1 MKKIFNNTFLHR
13 TLGISLCFMALSCLC
28 LTSVYA
34 QDEVEEEEVAVKKA
48 TKAKIEKTYEMKQVS
63 GVVTDD
69 ATGEPMGGVR
79 IQALGLEKY
88 STLSEEDGSY
98 SLSIPVFSDVVYVY
112 AEGYNPLQV
121 AVKDG
126 KADANLLP
134 VNFNSSFTD
143 GTSIVSQKTA
153 YINESSGVSVDQD
166 IERLLSG
173 DVRTILRN
181 GIPGI
186 GSYMTIR
193 GVNSINASAQPLI
206 ILDGNMID
214 PQYDRETMHE
224 GFYNNLLAGIDP
236 ENVESV
242 QILKNAT
249 ALYGAKGG
257 NGVIIINTKRGKSM
271 ATKIGVRIY
280 GGVELAPKKLSVLS
294 GDQYSAYLSDMASTI
309 KNMSASSLSSYPFLD
324 KSPSNYYRNVFN
336 NNSDWQSDMYRSA
349 MTQNYKINV
358 EGGDDVGMYALS
370 LGYTKANSIGKGSDF
385 ARLNLRFNTDIQVF
399 EKLFTGLDIAY
410 NQVSYNILDNGW
422 SEDYSMQNIGSTN
435 VLGLIQAPFISPYS
449 YYYNADAKA
458 ADVANG
464 IERPSSEYLSLSSE
478 YAGKYAS
485 TGGNWVTNPF
495 RFPLSLGDNGINE
508 ALRNPYWILQNGSGE
523 NKNYAQTTQIDLNV
537 SPKYQVTRTFSIS
550 DRFNFL
556 MTRNSERYFLPVS
569 GTTNYF
575 LKDLGDINAVQK
587 TMFSKETTLQND
599 LRLDWRNNYGAHTV
613 NVFGGWRYNNYS
625 YSYNYMRGY
634 NNENDK
640 LPIINKNMAYLHY
653 DGTNDNWVDMAYY
666 LDANYNYANRYF
678 AEATV
683 SMQSSSRFGKN
694 TEGGI
699 KLGGVSWGIFPS
711 VQLGWVVT
719 NEKWFPYTN
728 GAINYLKM
736 TAGFDQSGNDDLD
749 YYAARTYWESTKVT
763 SNMVGLYLNNIE
775 NSSIQWETTTK
786 WNLALQG
793 VFLKNRISAGFDLFW
808 NKTSN
813 LLTLRDIH
821 YMSGMRKYWTN
832 EGALTNR
839 GFDFNVNAAIINK
852 KDWKWELGATIGHY
866 NNKITAL
873 PSGSSNTIT
882 LKDVNGGNVQTIQG
896 YTSSIYGKDNVLT
909 AVGYAVGSFYG
920 WQTNGVFASDE
931 KARQATTAT
940 ADGYLKYPTGLK
952 EENKKYYNFQAGDV
966 CFVDQNNDGV
976 IDDADRVVIGNPNP
990 DIYGNIYSSLTWKNL
1005 RLDVNFK
1012 YSLGN
1017 DIYNYQ
1023 RSEIEGLNTT
1033 YNQSTA
1039 ALRRWTYEG
1048 QNTDMPKAC
1057 YTNSEDWRNNERM
1070 NDRWIEDGSYLKLKS
1085 VRLTYKIPYSNSWL
1099 LGLKVWGEANNLFTI
1114 TKYLGTDPEMSCRNN
1129 PLYQGIDT
1137 GLIPSGR
1144 SVNFGVSINL

>member
-1 MKKIFNNTFLHR
+1 
-13 TLGISLCFMALSCLC
+13 MALSCLC
-28 LTSVYA
+28 VTNAYA
-34 QDEVEEEEVAVKKA
+34 QDEIGGEEEEVVVKK
-48 TKAKIEKTYEMKQVS
+48 TAKPKKEKTYEMKQVS
-63 GVVTDD
+63 GIVIDD

-79 IQALGLEKY
+79 IQALGLERY
-88 STLSEEDGSY
+88 SVLTEEDGSY
-98 SLSIPVFSDVVYVY
+98 TLSIPVFSDAIYVY

-126 KADANLLP
+126 RADANLLS
-134 VNFNSSFTD
+134 VGFNSTFTD
-143 GTSIVSQKTA
+143 GTTIISQKTA
-153 YINESSGVSVDQD
+153 FINESSGVSVDPD
-166 IERLLSG
+166 IERQLAG

-214 PQYDRETMHE
+214 PQYERETMHE

-236 ENVESV
+236 ENIESV
-242 QILKNAT
+242 QVIKNGT

-257 NGVIIINTKRGKSM
+257 NGVIVINTKRGKSM

-294 GDQYSAYLSDMASTI
+294 GDQYTPYLSDMVSTI
-309 KNMSASSLSSYPFLD
+309 KNMSTSSLSRYAFLD
-324 KSPSNYYRNVFN
+324 KSPSNYYRKVFSN
-336 NNSDWQSDMYRSA
+336 NTDWQSDMYRTA

-370 LGYTKANSIGKGSDF
+370 LGYASSEATGKGTDF
-385 ARLNLRFNTDIQVF
+385 DRLNLRFNTDIQVF
-399 EKLFTGLDIAY
+399 DKVRTGLDIAY
-410 NQVSYNILDNGW
+410 NQVSYDILDNGW

-449 YYYNADAKA
+449 YYYDEFSTAQY
-458 ADVANG
+458 
-464 IERPSSEYLSLSSE
+464 SSDRLALSSE

-485 TGGNWVTNPF
+485 TTGSNWVNNPF
-495 RFPLSLGDNGINE
+495 RFPLELGDKGINE
-508 ALRNPYWILQNGSGE
+508 ALRNPYWILQNAPGK

-556 MTRNSERYFLPVS
+556 MTRNSEKYFLPVN

-575 LKDLGDINAVQK
+575 LADLGNINAVQK
-587 TMFSKETTLQND
+587 TLFSKETTLQND
-599 LRLDWRNNYGAHTV
+599 LRLDWRDIIGAHTV

-640 LPIINKNMAYLHY
+640 LPIMNKNMAYLNY
-653 DGTNDNWVDMAYY
+653 GGSNDNWIDMALY

-678 AEATV
+678 ADATV

-694 TEGGI
+694 TKDGI

-711 VQLGWVVT
+711 VQLGWIMT
-719 NEKWFPYTN
+719 NEKWFPYTH
-728 GAINYLKM
+728 GAINYLKL

-749 YYAARTYWESTKVT
+749 YYAARTYWESMKVT
-763 SNMVGLYLNNIE
+763 NNTVGLYLNNIE
-775 NSSIQWETTTK
+775 NSTIQWETTTK
-786 WNLALQG
+786 WNVALQG
-793 VFLKNRISAGFDLFW
+793 VFLKNRLTAGVDLFW
-808 NKTSN
+808 NKTTD
-813 LLTLRDIH
+813 LLTLRELQYI
-821 YMSGMRKYWTN
+821 SGMKKYWTN

-839 GFDFNVNAAIINK
+839 GFEFSANAVLINK
-852 KDWKWELGATIGHY
+852 KNWKWELGASLGHY

-873 PSGSSNTIT
+873 PSGTSNTILMT
-882 LKDVNGGNVQTIQG
+882 DVNGGNAKTIQG
-896 YTSSIYGKDNVLT
+896 YTTSVYGEDNVLT
-909 AVGYAVGSFYG
+909 AVGYAVGSFWG
-920 WQTNGVFASDE
+920 WQTDGVFASDAE
-931 KARQATTAT
+931 ASTAGKL
-940 ADGYLKYPTGLK
+940 GYLKYPTGLK
-952 EENKKYYNFQAGDV
+952 EESRKYYDFKAGDV
-966 CFVDQNNDGV
+966 RFVDQNGDGV
-976 IDDADRVVIGNPNP
+976 IDNSDKVVIGNPNP
-990 DIYGNIYSSLTWKNL
+990 DIYGNIYSSLTWKDL

-1017 DIYNYQ
+1017 DVYNYQ
-1023 RSEIEGLNTT
+1023 RSRLEGLNTT
-1033 YNQSTA
+1033 YNQTTA

-1048 QNTDMPKAC
+1048 QNTDMPRAC
-1057 YTNSEDWRNNERM
+1057 YTDSEDWRNNERM
-1070 NDRWIEDGSYLKLKS
+1070 SDRWIEDGSYLKLKT

-1114 TKYLGTDPEMSCRNN
+1114 TKYLGTDPEMSCCNKA
-1129 PLYQGIDT
+1129 LYQGIDT

-1144 SVNFGVSINL
+1144 SFNLGVSINL

>member
-1 MKKIFNNTFLHR
+1 MKKTFNNTFLHR

-28 LTSVYA
+28 TTSVYA
-34 QDEVEEEEVAVKKA
+34 QDESEEDGEVVVKKA
-48 TKAKIEKTYEMKQVS
+48 ARPQNEKVYEMKEVT
-63 GVVTDD
+63 GVVIDD

-79 IQALGLEKY
+79 IQALGLERY
-88 STLSEEDGSY
+88 STLTEEDGSY
-98 SLSIPVFSDVVYVY
+98 KLSIPVFSDAVYVY

-126 KADANLLP
+126 KADANLI
-134 VNFNSSFTD
+134 VDNFNSSFTD
-143 GTSIVSQKTA
+143 GTTIISQKTA
-153 YINESSGVSVDQD
+153 LINETSGVSIDQD
-166 IERLLSG
+166 IERQLAG

-186 GSYMTIR
+186 GSYMTIH
-193 GVNSINASAQPLI
+193 GVNSINANAQPLI

-214 PQYDRETMHE
+214 PQYDRVTMHE

-236 ENVESV
+236 DNIESV
-242 QILKNAT
+242 QVIKNGT

-280 GGVELAPKKLSVLS
+280 GGAEFVPKKLSVLS
-294 GDQYSAYLSDMASTI
+294 GDQYSSYLSDMVSTI
-309 KNMSASSLSSYPFLD
+309 KNMSASSLSRYAFLD
-324 KSPSNYYRNVFN
+324 KSPSNYYRKVFN
-336 NNSDWQSDMYRSA
+336 NNTDWQKDMYRNA

-358 EGGDDVGMYALS
+358 EGGDEIGMYALS
-370 LGYTKANSIGKGSDF
+370 LGYTSGKSTGKGTDF
-385 ARLNLRFNTDIQVF
+385 NRLNLRFNTDIQVF
-399 EKLFTGLDIAY
+399 DKVRTGLDIAY
-410 NQVSYNILDNGW
+410 NQVSYDIFDNGW

-435 VLGLIQAPFISPYS
+435 VLGLIQAPFISPYA
-449 YYYNADAKA
+449 YYYDETSTAQY
-458 ADVANG
+458 
-464 IERPSSEYLSLSSE
+464 SSDRLMLSSE

-485 TGGNWVTNPF
+485 TNNGTNWVNNPF
-495 RFPLSLGDNGINE
+495 RFPLTLGDKGINE
-508 ALRNPYWILQNGSGE
+508 ALRNPYWILQNGPGQ
-523 NKNYAQTTQIDLNV
+523 NKNYAQSTQIDLNV
-537 SPKYQVTRTFSIS
+537 SPKYQVTKTFSIS

-556 MTRNSERYFLPVS
+556 MTRNSEKYFLPVN

-587 TMFSKETTLQND
+587 TLFSKETTLQND
-599 LRLDWRNNYGAHTV
+599 LRLDWRNIYGAHTI

-640 LPIINKNMAYLHY
+640 LPVMNKNMPYLNY
-653 DGTNDNWVDMAYY
+653 GGTNDNWIDMALY

-678 AEATV
+678 ADFTL

-694 TEGGI
+694 TKAGI
-699 KLGGVSWGIFPS
+699 QLGGVSWGIFPS
-711 VQLGWVVT
+711 LQLGWLIT

-728 GAINYLKM
+728 GMVNYLKL

-749 YYAARTYWESTKVT
+749 YYAARTYWESMKVT
-763 SNMVGLYLNNIE
+763 NNTVGLYLNNIE
-775 NSSIQWETTTK
+775 NSTIQWETTTR

-793 VFLKNRISAGFDLFW
+793 VFFKNRITAGLDFFW
-808 NKTSN
+808 NKTSD
-813 LLTLRDIH
+813 LLTLKELH
-821 YMSGMRKYWTN
+821 YMSGMKKYWTN

-839 GFDFNVNAAIINK
+839 GVELNVNAAIINK
-852 KDWKWELGATIGHY
+852 KDWKWELGATMGHY
-866 NNKITAL
+866 NNEITAL
-873 PSGSSNTIT
+873 PESSSNYMKLT
-882 LKDVNGGNVQTIQG
+882 DVNGGNVQNIHG
-896 YTSSIYGKDNVLT
+896 YTSSIYGEDNVLT

-920 WQTNGVFASDE
+920 WKTDGILASDE
-931 KARQATTAT
+931 EAKKAGAL
-940 ADGYLKYPTGLK
+940 GYLKYPTGLK
-952 EENKKYYNFQAGDV
+952 EESKRYYDFKAGDV
-966 CFVDQNNDGV
+966 RFVDQNGDGV
-976 IDDADRVVIGNPNP
+976 IDNADKVVLGNPNP
-990 DIYGNIYSSLTWKNL
+990 DIYGNIYTSLTWKDL

-1023 RSEIEGLNTT
+1023 RSELEGLNTT
-1033 YNQSTA
+1033 YNQTTA

-1048 QNTDMPKAC
+1048 QKTDMPKAC
-1057 YTNSEDWRNNERM
+1057 YTDSEDWRNNERM
-1070 NDRWIEDGSYLKLKS
+1070 SDRWIEDGSFLKLKN

-1099 LGLKVWGEANNLFTI
+1099 LGVKVWGEANNLFTL
-1114 TKYLGTDPEMSCRNN
+1114 TKYLGTDPEMSCRNSS
-1129 PLYQGIDT
+1129 LYQGIDT

>member
-1 MKKIFNNTFLHR
+1 MKKTFNNTFLHR

-28 LTSVYA
+28 TTNVYA
-34 QDEVEEEEVAVKKA
+34 QDESEEDGEVVVKKA
-48 TKAKIEKTYEMKQVS
+48 ARPQNEKVYEMKEVT
-63 GVVTDD
+63 GVVIDD

-79 IQALGLEKY
+79 IQALGLERY
-88 STLSEEDGSY
+88 STLTEEDGSY
-98 SLSIPVFSDVVYVY
+98 KLSIPVFSDAVYVY

-126 KADANLLP
+126 KADANLI
-134 VNFNSSFTD
+134 VDNFNSSFTD
-143 GTSIVSQKTA
+143 GTTIISQKTA
-153 YINESSGVSVDQD
+153 LINESSGVSIDQD
-166 IERLLSG
+166 IERQLAG

-193 GVNSINASAQPLI
+193 GVNSINANAQPLI

-214 PQYDRETMHE
+214 PQYDRVTMHE

-236 ENVESV
+236 DNIESV
-242 QILKNAT
+242 QVIKNGT

-280 GGVELAPKKLSVLS
+280 GGAEFVPKKLDVLS
-294 GDQYSAYLSDMASTI
+294 GDQYSTYLSDMVSTI
-309 KNMSASSLSSYPFLD
+309 KNMSASSLSRYSFLD
-324 KSPSNYYRNVFN
+324 KSPSNYYRKVFSN
-336 NNSDWQSDMYRSA
+336 NTDWQKDMYRNA

-358 EGGDDVGMYALS
+358 EGGDEIGMYALS
-370 LGYTKANSIGKGSDF
+370 LGYTSGKSTGKGTDF
-385 ARLNLRFNTDIQVF
+385 NRLNLRFNTDIQVF
-399 EKLFTGLDIAY
+399 DKVRTGLDIAY
-410 NQVSYNILDNGW
+410 NQVSYNIFDNGW

-435 VLGLIQAPFISPYS
+435 VLGLIQAPFISPYA
-449 YYYNADAKA
+449 YYYDETSTAQY
-458 ADVANG
+458 
-464 IERPSSEYLSLSSE
+464 SSDRLMLSSE

-485 TGGNWVTNPF
+485 TNNGTNWVNNPF
-495 RFPLSLGDNGINE
+495 RFPLTLGDKGINE
-508 ALRNPYWILQNGSGE
+508 ALRNPYWILQNGPGE
-523 NKNYAQTTQIDLNV
+523 NKNYAQSTQIDLNV
-537 SPKYQVTRTFSIS
+537 SPKYQVTKTFSIS

-556 MTRNSERYFLPVS
+556 MTRNSEKYFLPVN

-587 TMFSKETTLQND
+587 TLFSKETTLQND
-599 LRLDWRNNYGAHTV
+599 LRLDWRNIYGAHTI

-640 LPIINKNMAYLHY
+640 LPVMNKNMPYLNY
-653 DGTNDNWVDMAYY
+653 GGTNDNWIDMALY

-678 AEATV
+678 GDFTL

-694 TEGGI
+694 TKAGI
-699 KLGGVSWGIFPS
+699 QLGGVSWVIFPS
-711 VQLGWVVT
+711 LQLGWLIT

-728 GAINYLKM
+728 GMVNYLKL

-749 YYAARTYWESTKVT
+749 YYAARTYWESMKVT
-763 SNMVGLYLNNIE
+763 NNTVGLYLNNIE
-775 NSSIQWETTTK
+775 NSTIQWETTTR

-793 VFLKNRISAGFDLFW
+793 VFFKNRITAGLDFFW
-808 NKTSN
+808 NKTSD
-813 LLTLRDIH
+813 LLTLKELH
-821 YMSGMRKYWTN
+821 YMSGMKKYWTN

-839 GFDFNVNAAIINK
+839 GVELNVNAAIINK
-852 KDWKWELGATIGHY
+852 KDWKWELGATLGHY
-866 NNKITAL
+866 NNEITAL
-873 PSGSSNTIT
+873 PESSSNYMKLT
-882 LKDVNGGNVQTIQG
+882 DVNGGNAQNIHG
-896 YTSSIYGKDNVLT
+896 YTSSIYGEDNVLT

-920 WQTNGVFASDE
+920 WKTDGILASDE
-931 KARQATTAT
+931 EAKKAGAL
-940 ADGYLKYPTGLK
+940 GYLKYPTGLK
-952 EENKKYYNFQAGDV
+952 EESKRYYDFKAGDV
-966 CFVDQNNDGV
+966 RFVDQNGDGV
-976 IDDADRVVIGNPNP
+976 IDNADKVVLGNPNP
-990 DIYGNIYSSLTWKNL
+990 DVYGNIYTSLTWKDL

-1023 RSEIEGLNTT
+1023 RSELEGLNTT
-1033 YNQSTA
+1033 YNQTTA

-1048 QNTDMPKAC
+1048 QKTDMPKAC
-1057 YTNSEDWRNNERM
+1057 YTDSEDWRNNERM
-1070 NDRWIEDGSYLKLKS
+1070 SDRWIEDGSFLKLKN

-1099 LGLKVWGEANNLFTI
+1099 LGVKVWGEANNLFTL
-1114 TKYLGTDPEMSCRNN
+1114 TKYLGTDPEMSCRNSS
-1129 PLYQGIDT
+1129 LYQGIDT